1 MNENNRVCGI
11 KGVNNNIK
19 RLKCLSE
26 INTESKSQN
35 KAKS

>member
-1 MNENNRVCGI
+1 MNENNQIYNI